1 MGTTSPGAA
10 LSRRFKLVSETR
22 DGVLILTCEGRL
34 NADVASEFKEKV
46 KPLLKS
52 GTRVILD
59 MGGVTHV
66 DSSGLGAVVS
76 VYATAR
82 SSGCQFQICSL
93 TEPVKKI
100 FGLTKV
106 LGAFESCGS
115 YLARMP

>member
-1 MGTTSPGAA
+1 MGTTSPAA
-10 LSRRFKLVSETR
+10 VPSRRFTLISQTK
-22 DGVLILTCEGRL
+22 DGILILTCEGRL
-34 NADVASEFKEKV
+34 TAEIALEFKEKV

-59 MGGVTHV
+59 MGAVTHV

-82 SSGCQFQICSL
+82 STGCQFQISSL
-93 TEPVKKI
+93 TEPVKRI

-106 LGAFESCGS
+106 LGAFESCGA